1 MQQVNQRER
10 TRIEKLIKSIP
21 KAEIH
26 LHLEGV
32 ASVDTLW
39 RLIKLHKLKVDG
51 VSSRKDLV
59 ERFKIKSLDE
69 FIWLF
74 INILQ
79 NAFRNA
85 EDLELLIDDLQ
96 KYLLRNTITY
106 AEIFFAPSKFLQ
118 NGLDFAQM
126 MGILERGA
134 ARLKREA
141 GLEIKFIIDVSRSYG
156 LENAQK
162 NLELTLAHLN
172 NSIIGIGLGGSESQG
187 PAEEFTS
194 VFEKARKAGLQVVAH
209 AGEDVDSRSIWNTL
223 KFLKASR
230 IGHGIS
236 AIEDEKLMKLLKE
249 KRIPLEICPTSNIF
263 TQKYVKSLEAHPI
276 RPFYD
281 RGINVTLNTD
291 DPTLFGIELIGE
303 YYNLYEYLDFNLEE
317 LFQIM
322 KNTVFASFMDNN
334 AKELFWDNAA
344 KVITAAGYVAP

>member
-1 MQQVNQRER
+1 MQQVNQKER

-39 RLIKLHKLKVDG
+39 RLIKLHKLQIDG

-85 EDLELLIDDLQ
+85 EDLEFLIDDVE
-96 KYLLRNTITY
+96 KYLLRNNIPY
-106 AEIFFAPSKFLQ
+106 AEIFFAPSKFIQ

-126 MGILERGA
+126 MKILESGA

-141 GLEIKFIIDVSRSYG
+141 DLEIKFIIDVSRTNG
-156 LENAQK
+156 LANAQN
-162 NLELTLAHLN
+162 NLDLTLAHRN
-172 NSIIGIGLGGSESQG
+172 DSIIGIGLGGAESQG
-187 PAEEFTS
+187 PAEEFQS

-223 KFLKASR
+223 KLLKATR

-236 AIEDEKLMKLLKE
+236 AIEDEKLLKLLKE
-249 KRIPLEICPTSNIF
+249 KQIPLEICPTSNVF
-263 TQKYVKSLEAHPI
+263 TQKYVKRLEDHPI
-276 RPFYD
+276 RPFFD

-291 DPTLFGIELIGE
+291 DPTLFSIELVGE
-303 YYNLYEYLDFNLEE
+303 YYNLYEHLDFNLEE

-322 KNTVFASFMDNN
+322 KNTVYSSFMDDK
-334 AKELFWDNAA
+334 AKDLFWSNAA
-344 KVITAAGYVAP
+344 KVISAAGYVAP